1 MRTLAVALVLVG
13 HSWVRHFHGADLG
26 VGLFF
31 ALSGFLITGLLMDE
45 LGRHGRVDLARFTG
59 RRALRLVPALMV
71 LLAATV
77 PVLCPPSGDVAAA
90 LLYYSNWWRA
100 AGHDMGNLGHL
111 WSLAVEEQFYLVWP
125 LILVVA
131 APLGRARG
139 VLAVAVALCLTAPVI
154 RALAGEDYPRVSN
167 GLDTRMDALMAG
179 AVLALAHRLWPR

>member
-1 MRTLAVALVLVG
+1 MTPGTAYTPGAIGDAPAAGHRYWPQLDGMRTLAVALVLVG
-13 HSWVRHFHGADLG
+13 HSWVRHFHGAELG

-45 LGRHGRVDLARFTG
+45 LGRNGRVDLARFTG
-59 RRALRLVPALMV
+59 RRALRLVPALLV

-77 PVLCPPSGDVAAA
+77 PVLRPPSGDVAAA

-131 APLGRARG
+131 APRG
-139 VLAVAVALCLTAPVI
+139 VL
-154 RALAGEDYPRVSN
+154 
-167 GLDTRMDALMAG
+167 G
-179 AVLALAHRLWPR
+179 ACSPSPWPSA